1 MAGESITATD
11 ARRVA
16 LVAGGSGLVGAHLL
30 DALLASREYAR
41 VYALSRRPLAR
52 DNPRL
57 ANRIV
62 DFERLATDL
71 KGFVCQD
78 AFCCLGTTLRTAG
91 SQAAFRRVDFDTV
104 IAFARA
110 ARAAQAQRLVV
121 VSSVGAAADSN
132 NFYLRVKGETE
143 RALESLGFSS
153 LDILQPALLL
163 GLRGDE
169 RPLMLAAKFLMPLA
183 NPLLRGAREGR
194 GSRVRAQR
202 RDRERSGGASRD
214 RCDRC
219 GDHAESIPARTGLKR
234 RVSGSRAARR
244 KAERSPA
251 TTRQRA

>member
-1 MAGESITATD
+1 MAVAASTVSFSVMAGESITATD

-183 NPLLRGAREGR
+183 NPLLRGAREVYR
-194 GSRVRAQR
+194 G
-202 RDRERSGGASRD
+202 
-214 RCDRC
+214 
-219 GDHAESIPARTGLKR
+219 IPARTVAQAMVG
-234 RVSGSRAARR
+234 AARSGR
-244 KAERSPA
+244 RGVYRYTHAGL
-251 TTRQRA
+251 RALADRGRAVR